1 MFFIKEKNMNTSKR
15 SLGLKKALCVTVA
28 ITISVMLI
36 AVTVIAYN
44 LSYSKVK
51 STLTAEYEQA
61 LLANAEKMDAWL
73 GGQLV
78 FAADQGN
85 AAGTL
90 YTLKPDHSGDV
101 AFAKTVMPLNS
112 ALLEAYTSYED
123 KTIYMASE
131 SPLPDGFDP
140 TSRSWYSSA
149 KSQNKAICTSP
160 FIDASTGGV
169 IFTVAAPI
177 KANGQFVG
185 VFGCDFKLDV
195 LVNLANGMKLSDNG
209 YPVLVD
215 PEGNI
220 IVHSNSAYMPT
231 KDGKVTSCKDA
242 AGDYSKVI
250 SSLGGSISMSI
261 NKDYDGAN
269 KYFVFKKLDNADWA
283 VGYIMPLNDVEGTLS
298 DLGVTFIVLMVVFF
312 ILGNGAVIIVL
323 NVKLN
328 PLKKLAETAKVIAGG
343 DLSQHFE
350 YNANDEIGTLCREF
364 EKVVGAMRTYVD
376 DISHVLTAVS
386 GFDLTIKPGVEY
398 SGDFTEIKRSMQL
411 IIDELGQ
418 IISEIDDESAQV
430 LQGSDQMAEGSQ
442 SLADGTTRQASAIEE
457 ISATIAEVSAQIS
470 NTAQNASEAGRLSQ
484 QTQEKVNLQDAE
496 IQNMV
501 SAMND
506 INSTSQEI
514 EKIIKTIEDI
524 AFQTNILALN
534 AAVEAAR
541 AGDAGKGFA
550 VVADEVRNLASKSAE
565 AASSTTSLINASIE
579 AVGKGSKIAADT
591 AESMKEVKEMS
602 AQTAELIT
610 KIAAASAEQNESI
623 TQITAGVEQISQVI
637 QTNSATAEETAA
649 SCEELSGQSKLLKQ
663 QVARFRLTK

>member
-1 MFFIKEKNMNTSKR
+1 M
-15 SLGLKKALCVTVA
+15 GLKKALSLTVA

-36 AVTVIAYN
+36 AVTAIAYN
-44 LSYSKVK
+44 LSYAKVK

-73 GGQLV
+73 GEQTT

-131 SPLPDGFDP
+131 GELPEGFDP
-140 TSRSWYSSA
+140 TTRGWYTAA

-160 FIDASTGGV
+160 FVDASTGGV

-195 LVNLANGMKLSDNG
+195 LIGLANGIKLTDNG

-220 IVHSNSAYMPT
+220 IVHSNSSYMPT
-231 KDGKVTSCKDA
+231 KDGSLTSVGKA

-250 SSLGGSISMSI
+250 SSLGNNVSMGI
-261 NKDYDGAN
+261 YKDYDGAD
-269 KYFVFKKLDNADWA
+269 KYFVFKKLDNAGWS
-283 VGYIMPLNDVEGTLS
+283 VGYIMPVNDVEGALS
-298 DLGVTFIVLMVVFF
+298 DLGTTFLILMVIFF
-312 ILGNGAVIIVL
+312 ILGNGAVVTVL
-323 NVKLN
+323 NIKLN

-343 DLSQHFE
+343 DLSQHFD
-350 YNANDEIGTLCREF
+350 YAADDEIGTLCREF
-364 EKVVGAMRTYVD
+364 EEVVGAMRAYVG
-376 DISHVLTAVS
+376 DISNVLTAVS
-386 GFDLTIKPGVEY
+386 KCDLTVAPGVEY

-418 IISEIDDESAQV
+418 IMSEIDSGSAQV
-430 LQGSDQMAEGSQ
+430 LNGSHQMSEGSQ

-457 ISATIAEVSAQIS
+457 ISATIAEVSSQIA

-484 QTQEKVNLQDAE
+484 QTQDKVNQQDAE
-496 IQNMV
+496 IQDMV
-501 SAMND
+501 NAMND
-506 INSTSQEI
+506 ISATSQEI

-550 VVADEVRNLASKSAE
+550 VVADEVRNLSGKSDE
-565 AASSTTSLINASIE
+565 AAKSTSTLIHAAIE
-579 AVGKGSKIAADT
+579 AVENGSKLAVATAA
-591 AESMKEVKEMS
+591 SMKEVKEIS

-623 TQITAGVEQISQVI
+623 NQITSGIEQISQVI

-649 SCEELSGQSKLLKQ
+649 SCEELSGQSKLLKD
-663 QVARFRLTK
+663 QVARFRINR